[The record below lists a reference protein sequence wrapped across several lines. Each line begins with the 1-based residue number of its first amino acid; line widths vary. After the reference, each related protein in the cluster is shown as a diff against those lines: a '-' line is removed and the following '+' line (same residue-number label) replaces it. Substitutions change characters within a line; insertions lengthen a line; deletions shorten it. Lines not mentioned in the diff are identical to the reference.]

1 MRQGQGFIDSDELT
15 APDTQSQDETRLH
28 FQKVMR
34 HVSALPEAQRN
45 TVFLVYVEGFT
56 CQEAAQTLSVPVGTV
71 LSRLATARASL
82 SRMLAAPAVA
92 QEKRV

>member
-1 MRQGQGFIDSDELT
+1 
-15 APDTQSQDETRLH
+15 
-28 FQKVMR
+28 
-34 HVSALPEAQRN
+34 
-45 TVFLVYVEGFT
+45 
-56 CQEAAQTLSVPVGTV
+56 